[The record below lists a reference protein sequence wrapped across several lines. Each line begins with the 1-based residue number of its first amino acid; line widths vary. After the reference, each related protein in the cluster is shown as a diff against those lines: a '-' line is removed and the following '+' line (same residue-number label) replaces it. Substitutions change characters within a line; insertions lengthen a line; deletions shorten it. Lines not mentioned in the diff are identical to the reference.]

1 MTGVETLEKK
11 LERIERL
18 LVEINS
24 KIDNFMGYEYLSK
37 KEREELRK
45 MREEIR
51 KGEFIK
57 FEDLFGELWFKGHP
71 PKFSTTERQF

>member
-11 LERIERL
+11 LERIEKL
-18 LVEINS
+18 LIEINS

-37 KEREELRK
+37 KEREELK
-45 MREEIR
+45 NMREEIR

-57 FEDLFGELWFKGHP
+57 FEDLFGE
-71 PKFSTTERQF
+71 QNV

>member
-24 KIDNFMGYEYLSK
+24 KIDNFIGYGYLSK

-57 FEDLFGELWFKGHP
+57 FEDLFGSKNV
-71 PKFSTTERQF
+71 

>member
-11 LERIERL
+11 LERIEKL

-37 KEREELRK
+37 KEREELK
-45 MREEIR
+45 NMREEIR

-57 FEDLFGELWFKGHP
+57 FEDLFGE
-71 PKFSTTERQF
+71 QNV

>member
-37 KEREELRK
+37 KEREELSK

-57 FEDLFGELWFKGHP
+57 FEDLFGE
-71 PKFSTTERQF
+71 

>member
-1 MTGVETLEKK
+1 MTGVETPEKK

-57 FEDLFGELWFKGHP
+57 FEDLFGD
-71 PKFSTTERQF
+71 

>member
-57 FEDLFGELWFKGHP
+57 FEDLFGE
-71 PKFSTTERQF
+71 QNV

>member
-1 MTGVETLEKK
+1 MTGVETLEKR
-11 LERIERL
+11 LERIEKL

-24 KIDNFMGYEYLSK
+24 KINNFMGYEYLSK

-57 FEDLFGELWFKGHP
+57 FEDLFGE
-71 PKFSTTERQF
+71 

>member
-11 LERIERL
+11 LERIEKL
-18 LVEINS
+18 LIEINS

-37 KEREELRK
+37 KEREELK
-45 MREEIR
+45 NMREEIR

-57 FEDLFGELWFKGHP
+57 FEDLFGE
-71 PKFSTTERQF
+71 

>member
-1 MTGVETLEKK
+1 MTGVEALEKK

-57 FEDLFGELWFKGHP
+57 FEDLFGD
-71 PKFSTTERQF
+71 

>member
-57 FEDLFGELWFKGHP
+57 FEDLFGD
-71 PKFSTTERQF
+71 

>member
-57 FEDLFGELWFKGHP
+57 FEDLFGE
-71 PKFSTTERQF
+71 

>member
-57 FEDLFGELWFKGHP
+57 FEDLFGELFL
-71 PKFSTTERQF
+71 PKSGKTSSKP

>member
-1 MTGVETLEKK
+1 MTGVEALEKK

-57 FEDLFGELWFKGHP
+57 FEDLFGE
-71 PKFSTTERQF
+71 

>member
-57 FEDLFGELWFKGHP
+57 FEDLFGSKNV
-71 PKFSTTERQF
+71 

>member
-1 MTGVETLEKK
+1 
-11 LERIERL
+11 
-18 LVEINS
+18 
-24 KIDNFMGYEYLSK
+24 MGYEYLSK

-57 FEDLFGELWFKGHP
+57 FEDLFGSKNV
-71 PKFSTTERQF
+71 